1 MRIAP
6 IITNETCDH
15 RCAFCRARRS
25 VERPSVAGSASIR
38 ARIDAALAAGAEEL
52 VLTGGEPTLRRDLPA
67 IVAYAA
73 RRGARTILETNA
85 ATLDRTAALRLYRA
99 GLHTARVHL
108 PGWGPSV
115 DTITGDRGGFSRT
128 KAAIHG
134 LLAAGIRVE
143 ANLPICRES
152 APHLLAIPRGIADS
166 GLDIAM
172 LWLVVVT
179 ATPATSSPLQSADA
193 TDLIA
198 RLHAAATALG
208 IRTQLSPQVL
218 LPPCL
223 FAKPHRVADLYALSP
238 GGRDRTDH
246 RQQPACEACRA
257 ADRCPG
263 VPTLLLA
270 REPDLEV
277 RPLTDD
283 RMRRRL
289 SVIAG
294 VEAQI
299 ERELVTEEADRQLDG
314 KLQRATTVRVQFR
327 CNQACSF
334 CFVSTH
340 LPAATEDRV
349 SAAIVA
355 AAADGGIV
363 VLSGG
368 EPTLHPKIVDFVAL
382 ARASGASSIELQTNA
397 VRLATPGFAERLDA
411 AGVDLAFVSLHGS
424 VASTSD
430 AITRAPGTFAKT
442 LLGIDALHRAG
453 IALRLNF
460 VTCRTNF
467 HELPGYIEMV
477 AERWP
482 RASVCISFVGPSTDL
497 VPHSEELIPR
507 YSEVMPTIAQ
517 AIALGLKLG
526 VEISGFDSMCGIPL
540 CLVPSRLAQFTQL
553 PAIPEGLDRGEFI
566 KGENCQRCA
575 LETRCFGLRRRYADL
590 YGDSELCPLSADR
603 VNSAGALQ
611 Y

>member
-15 RCAFCRARRS
+15 RCAFCRARRPI
-25 VERPSVAGSASIR
+25 ERPSIAGSRSIR

-73 RRGARTILETNA
+73 RRGARTILETNG
-85 ATLDRTAALRLYRA
+85 ATLDREAALRLREA
-99 GLHTARVHL
+99 GLDTARVHL
-108 PGWGPSV
+108 PGWGPDIDRV
-115 DTITGDRGGFSRT
+115 TGDRGGFSRT
-128 KAAIHG
+128 EAAMHE
-134 LLAAGIRVE
+134 LLAVGIRVE

-152 APHLLAIPRGIADS
+152 APHLLAIPPAIADT

-172 LWLVVVT
+172 LWLVMVT
-179 ATPATSSPLQSADA
+179 ATPATSSPLSCAEA
-193 TDLIA
+193 TALIA
-198 RLHAAATALG
+198 QLHAAATALG
-208 IRTQLSPQVL
+208 IRAQFSPQVH

-223 FAKPHRVADLYALSP
+223 FAKPHKIADLYALSP
-238 GGRDRTDH
+238 GGRDRPDH
-246 RQQPACEACRA
+246 RRQPACETCSA

-263 VPTLLLA
+263 VPLELLA

-277 RPLTDD
+277 RALPDD

-294 VEAQI
+294 IDTQI
-299 ERELVTEEADRQLDG
+299 ERELVTKEVYRRTG
-314 KLQRATTVRVQFR
+314 GVRQRATTIRVQFR

-340 LPAATEDRV
+340 LPAAPEERV

-355 AAADGGIV
+355 AAADGGVV

-368 EPTLHPKIVDFVAL
+368 EPTLHPKLIDFIAL
-382 ARASGASSIELQTNA
+382 ARDSGASSIELQTNA
-397 VRLATPGFAERLDA
+397 VRLASPGQASRLEA
-411 AGVDLAFVSLHGS
+411 AGVDLAFVSLHGG

-442 LLGIDALHRAG
+442 LLGIDALHQTSV
-453 IALRLNF
+453 ALRLNF

-467 HELPGYIEMV
+467 HELPGYVEMV

-497 VPHSEELIPR
+497 VPHSQELIPR
-507 YSEVMPTIAQ
+507 YSEVMPAIAQ
-517 AIALGLKLG
+517 AIALGKALG

-540 CLVPSRLAQFTQL
+540 CLVPSRLTQFTEL
-553 PAIPEGLDRGEFI
+553 ATIPEGLDRGEFI
-566 KGENCQRCA
+566 KSKSCQSCD
-575 LETRCFGLRRRYADL
+575 LEARCFGLRRRYADL
-590 YGDSELCPLSADR
+590 YGDSELRPIRSDDAAPADP
-603 VNSAGALQ
+603 NPH
-611 Y
+611 

>member
-15 RCAFCRARRS
+15 RCAFCRLRRS
-25 VERPSVAGSASIR
+25 VERPSIAGSSSIR
-38 ARIDAALAAGAEEL
+38 ARIDAALAAGACEL

-67 IVAYAA
+67 IIAYAA

-85 ATLDRTAALRLYRA
+85 ATLDREAALRLRAA

-115 DTITGDRGGFSRT
+115 DRITGDRGGFSRT
-128 KAAIHG
+128 EAAMHE
-134 LLAAGIRVE
+134 LLAAGLRVE

-152 APHLLAIPRGIADS
+152 APHLLAIPPAIADT

-172 LWLVVVT
+172 LWLVVIT
-179 ATPATSSPLQSADA
+179 TSPADSSPLQSAEA

-198 RLHAAATALG
+198 RLHGAATALG
-208 IRTQLSPQVL
+208 IRVQLSPQVL

-223 FAKPHRVADLYALSP
+223 FAEPHKVANLYALSP
-238 GGRDRTDH
+238 GGRDRADH
-246 RQQPACEACRA
+246 RQQPACESCRA

-263 VPTLLLA
+263 VPVEMLA
-270 REPDLEV
+270 REPDLKV
-277 RPLTDD
+277 RALTDD

-289 SVIAG
+289 SVITG

-299 ERELVTEEADRQLDG
+299 ERELVTEELYRRPG
-314 KLQRATTVRVQFR
+314 GEFQRATTVRVQFR

-340 LPAATEDRV
+340 LPAAAEKRV

-355 AAADGGIV
+355 AAADKGVV

-368 EPTLHPKIVDFVAL
+368 EPTLHPNIVDFVAL

-397 VRLATPGFAERLDA
+397 VRLASPGFAERLDA
-411 AGVDLAFVSLHGS
+411 AGVDIAFVSLHGS

-442 LLGIDALHRAG
+442 LLGIDALHQTG

-467 HELPGYIEMV
+467 HELPDYIEMV
-477 AERWP
+477 ALRWP

-497 VPHSEELIPR
+497 VPNSQELIPR

-517 AIALGLKLG
+517 ALALGHTLG

-540 CLVPSRLAQFTQL
+540 CLVPSRLAEFSEL
-553 PAIPEGLDRGEFI
+553 GAIPEGQGRGEFI
-566 KGENCQRCA
+566 KGESCQRCA
-575 LETRCFGLRRRYADL
+575 IEARCFGLRRRYADL
-590 YGDSELCPLSADR
+590 YGDSELRPLTAEPT
-603 VNSAGALQ
+603 ALQ
-611 Y
+611 NQ